1 MDFSPITMNGKVQN
15 YTQQW
20 RGLNHSERCG
30 EGELYDMK
38 NLTGDHFPL
47 LATRKPRG
55 IDMAFQ
61 GRVTSILT
69 KSGIGTFYAVW
80 GATGETEVWFG
91 GRKLNE
97 LEIPPTKRDRAML
110 VSMGAYV
117 ILFPHGV
124 WFSCAGW
131 TYDSIPENFEHGTI
145 DNTVSH
151 ANTVNDPCTVTLCD
165 REGNSYQYVK
175 GTTAPTDHDKIWI
188 DTTGGEL
195 HGKRWDSITTTW
207 VIIPQVYTRIQAT
220 GIGVGFKE
228 GDGVQ
233 VTWPTREK
241 AGWSIITK
249 REDDWILLPLLYSS
263 PGTQNA
269 GTTKV
274 ERTHPQMDYVTECN
288 NRLWGCYYGQKD
300 GEVLNEIYACALGDF
315 KNWNKFQGTSMDSYA
330 ASRGSDGPWTGA
342 ITYQGKPTFF
352 KENSI
357 ETVYVS
363 STGAHEIV
371 SNQVKGCQRT
381 AYGNGSLAVVG
392 ELLYYYTGR
401 DVVAYDGNTT
411 TKVSQAW
418 GQSRF
423 DTACAGAC
431 GRKYYINCVSY
442 DVILPSGQ
450 EQMVT
455 YVYDT
460 TTGTWF
466 KEETEEITVMG
477 GDGDM
482 LYMADTHNLIWVPEH
497 PFAES
502 DTIDWM
508 AETGDIGLT
517 TPNRSYLS
525 RILLRLHLEKDGWC
539 DVWVMYD
546 STEQWE
552 HLRHIAYADW
562 LQSRQI
568 SYIPKRCDHMRIRIT
583 GHGGAKI
590 YAIGTQTKEG
600 SDLTI

>member
-38 NLTGDHFPL
+38 NMTGDCFPV
-47 LATRKPRG
+47 LATRKSRG
-55 IDMAFQ
+55 MVMAFQ
-61 GRVTSILT
+61 GRVVSILT

-80 GATGETEVWFG
+80 GPTGETEIWFG
-91 GRKLNE
+91 GRKLDE
-97 LEIPPTKRDRAML
+97 LEIPATKRDRAML

-131 TYDSIPENFEHGTI
+131 TEDYIPESFEHGSI

-151 ANTVNDPCTVTLCD
+151 RNTASDPCVVSLCD
-165 REGNSYQYVK
+165 REGNAYQYVK

-188 DTTGGEL
+188 DTAGGEE
-195 HGKRWDSITTTW
+195 HGKRWDTIATTW
-207 VIIPQVYTRIQAT
+207 VIIPQVYTKIQAS
-220 GIGVGFKE
+220 GIGVGFKQ

-233 VTWPTREK
+233 VTGPAGEIG
-241 AGWSIITK
+241 GWSILTK
-249 REDDWILLPLLYSS
+249 VEDNTIILPLLYSE
-263 PGTQNA
+263 PMTFQA
-269 GTTKV
+269 GVTVV
-274 ERTHPQMDYVTECN
+274 ERKHPKLNYVVECN
-288 NRLWGCYYGQKD
+288 NRLWGCYYGQED

-330 ASRGSDGPWTGA
+330 ASRGSDGAWTGA

-352 KENSI
+352 KENCI

-363 STGAHEIV
+363 SSGAHEIV
-371 SNQVKGCQRT
+371 TNQVKGCQRA

-401 DVVAYDGNTT
+401 DVVAYDGSTT
-411 TKVSQAW
+411 TKVSAAW

-442 DVILPSGQ
+442 DVLLPEGQ
-450 EQMVT
+450 EQTAT

-460 TTGTWF
+460 TLGTWF
-466 KEETEEITVMG
+466 KEGEEEFTVMG
-477 GDGDM
+477 GDGDV
-482 LYMADTHNLIWVPEH
+482 LYMADTRNMVWVPEMRYAEV
-497 PFAES
+497 PF
-502 DTIDWM
+502 DWM
-508 AETGDIGLT
+508 AETGDYGLV
-517 TPNRSYLS
+517 TPNRTYLS
-525 RILLRLHLEKDGWC
+525 RFVLRLMLEKDAWC

-552 HLRHIAYADW
+552 HIRHIEHADW

-590 YAIGTQTKEG
+590 YALGTQTKEG